1 MSKGGEGES
10 REGLSLYAHVPFC
23 RSKCHYCGFYSL
35 CDRLSE
41 QDPFL
46 RAMQAEAVVLREDL
60 EKAAT
65 LPSIETV
72 YVGGGTPS
80 LLGAERLGRL
90 LAVLAG
96 IAPWTPDCE
105 VTTEVNPEDVDGA
118 FVESSLQH
126 GVTRISVG
134 VQSFHDGE
142 LTFLGRRATADR
154 VRLALTE
161 LREFGCQNISID
173 LIYGLPGQSLERWI
187 ANVEETLRF
196 GPDHISCY
204 LLTPEVN
211 TVLEDLLRGGYAESP
226 LEETLLL
233 QYQRTRELLLGA
245 GYEQY
250 EISNFARPGK
260 RARHNVATWGR
271 KPYQGLG
278 PAAHSFDGEV
288 RWRNSADLDEYLT
301 CLLERGRRPV
311 EERLRLTKLDA
322 AKEMIYLGLRLA
334 EGITWDALEAALGQP
349 LPDRFKQRVRFL
361 TNSGFLEAD
370 REGLK
375 LSPEAYFVSNSV
387 FVEVI
392 RALEEGIS

>member
-23 RSKCHYCGFYSL
+23 RGKCHYCGFYSL

-41 QDPFL
+41 QEPFL

-90 LAVLAG
+90 LATLAG
-96 IAPWTPDCE
+96 IAPWRPDCE
-105 VTTEVNPEDVDGA
+105 VTTEVNPEDVDGVL
-118 FVESSLQH
+118 VESLLQH

-154 VRLALTE
+154 VRLALTD
-161 LREFGCQNISID
+161 LREFGSQNVSID

-233 QYQRTRELLLGA
+233 QYQRTRELLLAA

-260 RARHNVATWGR
+260 RARHNVATWRR

-288 RWRNSADLDEYLT
+288 RWRNAADLDEYLT
-301 CLLERGRRPV
+301 SLLERGRRPV

-334 EGITWDALEAALGQP
+334 EGITWDALEAALGQR